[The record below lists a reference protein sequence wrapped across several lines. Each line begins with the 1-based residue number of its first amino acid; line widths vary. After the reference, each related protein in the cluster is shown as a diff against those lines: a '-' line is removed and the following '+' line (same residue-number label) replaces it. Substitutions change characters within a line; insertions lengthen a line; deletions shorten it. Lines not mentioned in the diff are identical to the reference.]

1 MVALCK
7 KYQHQTVV
15 GIDLAGDETIKGS
28 SLFPGHVQAYEVG
41 PGGGRGRLARRLWE
55 QQLGSAHSRET
66 SHGLG
71 GARSPG
77 FPSVLV
83 GPGGSGV

>member
-1 MVALCK
+1 MVELCK

-15 GIDLAGDETIKGS
+15 GIDLAGDETIEGS
-28 SLFPGHVQAYEVG
+28 SLFSGHVQAYKVG
-41 PGGGRGRLARRLWE
+41 PEGWKGRLARRLWE
-55 QQLGSAHSRET
+55 KQLGSAHSRET
-66 SHGLG
+66 SHGLR